1 MKITRKRLRRLII
14 EMAMKG
20 PGDLDPYVTFDI
32 KKDMSQKPI
41 VDALTGRTFL
51 HNRISIYMYYMGTK
65 LAGYIHMSQRIDP
78 ENPDPMCQPWIVTNA
93 KVSEYVEAVQ
103 DTGPLLYD
111 IAMELAGDFG
121 LASDRSGSS
130 VDAARVWIFYAMKR
144 PDVTHRSMRGCD
156 IRSPK
161 YTIGT
166 KHRARYA
173 SRIFTRVPG
182 TPSVIQALGS
192 RVRYT

>member
-1 MKITRKRLRRLII
+1 MKLTRKRLRQLII
-14 EMAMKG
+14 EMAMKS
-20 PGDLDPYVTFDI
+20 PGDLDPYTTFQI

-41 VDALTGRTFL
+41 VDSLTGRTFL
-51 HNRISIYMYYMGTK
+51 YNRISIYMYYMGTK

-121 LASDRSGSS
+121 LAPRS
-130 VDAARVWIFYAMKR
+130 
-144 PDVTHRSMRGCD
+144 
-156 IRSPK
+156 
-161 YTIGT
+161 
-166 KHRARYA
+166 
-173 SRIFTRVPG
+173 
-182 TPSVIQALGS
+182 
-192 RVRYT
+192 